1 MRNRELIIR
10 RLENVDAI
18 LSNLK
23 RIVNTKEPVKTYQ
36 ENINKAQDILDDVKS
51 MIERE
56 PISPSELNTRS

>member
-56 PISPSELNTRS
+56 PISPSELNRR